1 MHHVSD
7 TLTLRCTDSM
17 ATPIVIRAIGLTPSN
32 DVKLMDSSVKAGS
45 VSKGGREGVMLI

>member
-1 MHHVSD
+1 MHHGSD

-17 ATPIVIRAIGLTPSN
+17 GTPTVIRAIGLTPSN

-45 VSKGGREGVMLI
+45 VSKGGKEGEILI